1 MLLDKQLYVALTT
14 NKGVPLDTFSPI
26 DNLALPFGVDK
37 VQGFLTEGNAFYI
50 DLKTGEKFKAF
61 ELTEDLRR
69 SEFESICKM
78 IADKLFSA

>member
-1 MLLDKQLYVALTT
+1 MYQDI
-14 NKGVPLDTFSPI
+14 I
-26 DNLALPFGVDK
+26 DGLVLPFGAED
-37 VQGFLTEGNAFYI
+37 VQGFFTKNSAFYI

-78 IADKLFSA
+78 IADKLLNI

>member
-1 MLLDKQLYVALTT
+1 VTPKKELSRLLKNWRVNMYQDIV
-14 NKGVPLDTFSPI
+14 
-26 DNLALPFGVDK
+26 DNLVLPFGVDK

-78 IADKLFSA
+78 IADKIFSA

>member
-1 MLLDKQLYVALTT
+1 MYQDI
-14 NKGVPLDTFSPI
+14 I
-26 DNLALPFGVDK
+26 DNLVLPFGVDK

-69 SEFESICKM
+69 SEFE
-78 IADKLFSA
+78 